1 MKSWKQSGQAMVEL
15 AIGVAIFLLAT
26 LGAVQLGLS
35 ALAQEGLQSA
45 ALTGARIASAGPLPG
60 DPMQRLSAGRAAA
73 IAAIAADSMGL
84 AEVAGCL
91 SGSSDGCGVGTTCV
105 AYHNGISQPG
115 TDLPCAQV
123 SGKSGETYGPAPY
136 ELDGRQNPGCPSGP
150 CFGASRAMAA
160 CATAAAPGR
169 LRVCVA
175 YTSWPPLAVD
185 IWITGGLRT
194 ITPWLSSTGLDVE
207 PVSVRLRLQVE
218 AFSS

>member
-1 MKSWKQSGQAMVEL
+1 VKREKQSGQAMVEL
-15 AIGVAIFLLAT
+15 AIGVAVFLLAT

-60 DPMQRLSAGRAAA
+60 DPTQRLSAGRAAA
-73 IAAIAADSMGL
+73 VAAIAADSMSL
-84 AEVAGCL
+84 AQVAGCPP
-91 SGSSDGCGVGTTCV
+91 GSSEGCGVGAFCV
-105 AYHNGISQPG
+105 AYRNGVAQPG
-115 TDLPCAQV
+115 RGVPCAQV
-123 SGKSGETYGPAPY
+123 SGKTGEGYGPAPY
-136 ELDGRQNPGCPSGP
+136 ELDGRQNPGCPSGS

-160 CATAAAPGR
+160 CAAAIAPGQ

-194 ITPWLSSTGLDVE
+194 ITPWLSSTGLDDE

>member
-1 MKSWKQSGQAMVEL
+1 MKSEKQSGQAMVEL

-60 DPMQRLSAGRAAA
+60 DPLQRLSAGHAAA
-73 IAAIAADSMGL
+73 IAAIGADSMGL
-84 AEVAGCL
+84 AEVAGCP
-91 SGSSDGCGVGTTCV
+91 SGSSDGCGVGAFCV

-115 TDLPCAQV
+115 TGLPCAQV
-123 SGKSGETYGPAPY
+123 SGKSGERYGPAPY
-136 ELDGRQNPGCPSGP
+136 ELDGRQNPGCPSGT

-160 CATAAAPGR
+160 CAAALAPGR
-169 LRVCVA
+169 LQVCVA

-194 ITPWLSSTGLDVE
+194 ITPWLSSTGIDVE